1 MSRFSRASEDG
12 STILEVMV
20 ALLVLSLLGMGA
32 WNAAAVS
39 LRQAGRI
46 QKKVRENAGLL
57 QMDEMLRGMAVR
69 IRAPFWAGEHSLEIT
84 DGEAAVPFMDAD
96 PEKRLILSFRQNVFS
111 ISDGE
116 TTVPYPGYTS
126 ASFSEARDKDDRICG
141 VTVELAAGDGEGI
154 SITARFGSMPLA
166 EAGGR

>member
-1 MSRFSRASEDG
+1 MSRFSRASENG

-32 WNAAAVS
+32 WNAAAVT
-39 LRQAGRI
+39 LRHAALMHKR
-46 QKKVRENAGLL
+46 VRENAGLL

-69 IRAPFWAGEHSLEIT
+69 IRAPFWAGEHALEIK
-84 DGEAAVPFMDAD
+84 DGEAAVPYMDAD
-96 PEKRLILSFRQNVFS
+96 PAKRLILSFRQNVFS
-111 ISDGE
+111 IGDGE
-116 TTVPYPGYTS
+116 TTVPYPGYTG
-126 ASFSEARDKDDRICG
+126 ASFSEARDNNDRICG
-141 VTVELAAGDGEGI
+141 VTVELEAGDGERV